1 VKQAACFSAV
11 RFPTVGCYQLSA
23 TAQWGDGSRFEH
35 IAQLLGQK
43 DTGCPGWRAACGKRL
58 WHNATAHF
66 CGGAMPNHAVAL
78 RVTPCLS
85 IECKFWLDDNGW
97 NGSAEAVAV
106 SIQADSFAQ
115 AKADMELALG
125 KHLESLLRERHAA
138 SPAAA

>member
-1 VKQAACFSAV
+1 MAAD
-11 RFPTVGCYQLSA
+11 LS
-23 TAQWGDGSRFEH
+23 TLDNDWGKRTRVELARG
-35 IAQLLGQK
+35 
-43 DTGCPGWRAACGKRL
+43 AACGKRL
-58 WHNATAHF
+58 WHNATTHF
-66 CGGAMPNHAVAL
+66 CGGAMPYHAVAL

-125 KHLESLLRERHAA
+125 KHLESLLRERRAA